1 MKSRRAQTMDGNEA
15 VASVAY
21 RTNEF
26 IAIYPIT
33 PASTMAEWCDQ
44 WASENKPNLWGD
56 VPRIVELQ
64 SEGGAAGTLHGA
76 VQNGMLGTTFT
87 SSQGLLLMIP
97 NMYKMAGER
106 MPAVIHVAARS
117 LATSALSIFGDH
129 SDVMSVRGTGF
140 GMLFAKS
147 VQEAADMALISQ
159 VISLKSTLPFL
170 NILDGFRTS
179 HEVHKLEP
187 ISDELITKLLDAD
200 DIERFRNREM
210 SPEHPVLRGTA
221 HNPDTFFQI
230 REAVNLWYDAAPI
243 IAKEVMDQFASITG
257 RAYSLFDYEGAP
269 DADRLIII
277 MGSAAE
283 TVADTVAYM
292 NANGEKVGVLNVRL
306 FRPFSATALLDA
318 IPASVRSIAVLDR
331 TKEPGSAGEPLY
343 QDVVTAW
350 DSVPGLRKPHVIS
363 GRYGLSSKEF
373 TPGMVKAIYDEL
385 NKPHPKSRFTIG
397 IDDDVTHL
405 SLDYDPT
412 MDIEPKDVK
421 RAIFWG
427 LGADGTVGANKNS
440 IKIIGEQTDFDAQG
454 YFVYDSKKSGSRTVS
469 HLRFGMKPIRAPYL
483 ISKADFIA
491 VHQFGLLDRVDT
503 LETAQPGAT
512 FLLNSPYPRELTW
525 EKLPSKVRHQ
535 IREKKLKCHVVDA
548 YALSKEL
555 GLGSRINT
563 IMQTCFFA
571 ISGVLPAA
579 EAIKHLKSATKK
591 TYGKRGDEI
600 VRQNFEAIDR
610 SISSMSVLPI
620 PDMDVVMPDAAMADL
635 SDLPEEIR
643 MLTMPLMAGQG
654 DSLPVS
660 AFPTDGTWPTGTA
673 KYEKR
678 QIALE
683 LPVWNTD
690 TCIQCGK
697 CVMACPHSVIRA
709 KVLDESAK
717 NAAPDGFGIMQAKWR
732 ELTGMYYTLQI
743 SADDCTGCTLCE
755 VVCPVKDKAIT
766 MVPAEQE
773 RDHALKNWDYFQ
785 TLPDVTDH
793 DHPHDLSF
801 TKVKDVQLLP
811 PYFEFP
817 GACAGCGETPY
828 LKLITQLYGDR
839 MIVANATG
847 CSSIYGGNLPTTP
860 WSKDKYGRGPAWNNS
875 LFEDNAEFGLGMR
888 LALEVKQKR
897 ARTLLNEFRADIG
910 SDFVDDIMNAK
921 LVTQADVRAQRTRI
935 SDLKLRI
942 SDKEGLRWKD
952 LLRLA
957 DVLVEPV
964 VWIIGGDGWAY
975 DIGYGGLDHVMAGR
989 NNVNIMVLDTEV
1001 YSNTGGQSSKSTGL
1015 GAIAKFAAGGKD
1027 VPKKDLSKMA
1037 MAYGYVYVARIAM
1050 GADENQALKAI
1061 REAVEYDGPSIII
1074 AYGPC
1079 IAHGMDMA
1087 DGPSQQEKA
1096 VKSGYWPLFRY
1107 DPRLEKKMQIDSKPP
1122 SIPIIEYLKSES
1134 RFKRLIDSEASAEH
1148 HELIDAAQEYV
1159 NKQWEGLG
1167 RIN

>member
-1 MKSRRAQTMDGNEA
+1 MKSRHALTMDGNEA

-21 RTNEF
+21 RTHEF

-33 PASTMAEWCDQ
+33 PASSMAEWCDQ
-44 WASENKPNLWGD
+44 WASEGKKNLWGD
-56 VPRIVELQ
+56 TPRIVEMQ

-129 SDVMSVRGTGF
+129 SDVMAVRGTGF

-159 VISLKSTLPFL
+159 VVSLKSTLPFL
-170 NILDGFRTS
+170 NVLDGFRTS
-179 HEVHKLEP
+179 HEVHKLIP
-187 ISDELITKLLDAD
+187 ISDD
-200 DIERFRNREM
+200 DIRAMLDPDDLAMFRNREM

-230 REAVNLWYDAAPI
+230 REAVNLWYDAAPTI
-243 IAKEVMDQFASITG
+243 TQEVMDQFATITG
-257 RAYSLFDYEGAP
+257 RGYSLFDYEGAK
-269 DADRLIII
+269 DAEKLIIL

-283 TVADTVAYM
+283 TVADTVHHM
-292 NANGEKVGVLNVRL
+292 NANGAKVGVLNVRL
-306 FRPFSATALLDA
+306 FRPFSASAMLKA
-318 IPASVRSIAVLDR
+318 IPDTVRSIAVLDR

-350 DSVPGLRKPHVIS
+350 DSIPDIRKPLVIS

-373 TPGMVKAIYDEL
+373 TPGMVMAIFDEL
-385 NKPHPKSRFTIG
+385 GKAAPKPRFTIG

-412 MDIEPKDVK
+412 VDIEPKDVK

-483 ISKADFIA
+483 VSKADFIA

-503 LETAQPGAT
+503 LEAALPGAT
-512 FLLNSPYPRELTW
+512 LLLNSPYPLGQTW
-525 EKLPSKVRHQ
+525 DKLPSNVKHQ
-535 IREKKLKCHVVDA
+535 IRDKKLRVYVVDA
-548 YALSKEL
+548 YKLAKEL

-563 IMQTCFFA
+563 IMQTCHFA
-571 ISGVLPAA
+571 ISGVLPAS

-591 TYGKRGDEI
+591 TYGRRGDA
-600 VRQNFEAIDR
+600 VVKQNFEAIDR
-610 SISSMSVLPI
+610 SIGAMSPLPI
-620 PDMDVVMPDAAMADL
+620 PDMDVILPDGVLTDM
-635 SDLPEEIR
+635 SEWPEEIR
-643 MLTMPLMAGQG
+643 LLTMPLMAGKG

-683 LPVWNTD
+683 LPVWNTE

-709 KVLDESAK
+709 KVLDDDAK
-717 NAAPDGFGIMQAKWR
+717 CAAPDGFGTMPAKWR
-732 ELTGMYYTLQI
+732 ELTGMHYTLQI

-773 RDHALKNWDYFQ
+773 REHAVRNWEYFQ

-828 LKLITQLYGDR
+828 LRLITQLYGDR

-897 ARTLLNEFRADIG
+897 ARTLLNEFRDEIG
-910 SDFVDDIMNAK
+910 SEFVDEIIHAK
-921 LVTQADVRAQRTRI
+921 VFSQAEVREQRKRI
-935 SDLKLRI
+935 TDLKIRI
-942 SDKEGLRWKD
+942 ADKDGLRWKD

-975 DIGYGGLDHVMAGR
+975 DIGYGGLDHVIAGN

-1015 GAIAKFAAGGKD
+1015 GAIAKFAAAGKE
-1027 VPKKDLSKMA
+1027 VPKKDLAKMA

-1050 GADENQALKAI
+1050 GADENHALKAI
-1061 REAVEYDGPSIII
+1061 REAVEYDGPSLII

-1122 SIPIIEYLKSES
+1122 SIPIIEYLKHET
-1134 RFKRLIDSEASAEH
+1134 RFKRLIDSEADPEH

-1167 RIN
+1167 RV

>member
-1 MKSRRAQTMDGNEA
+1 MDGNEA

-44 WASENKPNLWGD
+44 WASEGKKNLWGD
-56 VPRIVELQ
+56 TPRIVEMQ

-129 SDVMSVRGTGF
+129 SDVMAVRGTGF

-159 VISLKSTLPFL
+159 VVSLKSTLPFL

-179 HEVHKLEP
+179 HEVHKLIP
-187 ISDELITKLLDAD
+187 ISDDELNTMLNPD
-200 DIERFRNREM
+200 DLEMFRDREM

-230 REAVNLWYDAAPI
+230 REAVNPWYESTPGIVKD
-243 IAKEVMDQFASITG
+243 VMDQFAKLTG
-257 RAYSLFDYEGAP
+257 RSYSLFDYEGAP
-269 DADRLIII
+269 DADRVIIL

-283 TVADTVAYM
+283 TVADTVHHM
-292 NANGEKVGVLNVRL
+292 NAKGEKVGVLNVRL
-306 FRPFSATALLDA
+306 FRPFSAAALIAKL
-318 IPASVRSIAVLDR
+318 PTSVRAIAVLDR

-343 QDVVTAW
+343 QDVVTAF
-350 DSVPGLRKPHVIS
+350 DAANNSLKPVVIS

-373 TPGMVKAIYDEL
+373 TPGMVMSIFSELRKAE
-385 NKPHPKSRFTIG
+385 PKSRFTIG

-412 MDIEPKDVK
+412 VDIEPADVK

-483 ISKADFIA
+483 VSKADFIA

-503 LETAQPGAT
+503 LEAAIPGAT
-512 FLLNSPYPRELTW
+512 FLLNSPYALEQTW
-525 EKLPSKVRHQ
+525 DKLPSNVKHQ
-535 IREKKLKCHVVDA
+535 IREKHLKVYVVDA
-548 YALSKEL
+548 YKLAKEL

-563 IMQTCFFA
+563 IMQTCHFA
-571 ISGVLPAA
+571 ISGVLPAD

-591 TYGKRGDEI
+591 TYGKRGDA
-600 VRQNFEAIDR
+600 VVQQNFDAIDR
-610 SISSMSVLPI
+610 SIGAMSPLTI
-620 PDMDVVMPDAAMADL
+620 PDMDVILPDGVLTDL
-635 SDLPEEIR
+635 SELPEEIR
-643 MLTMPLMAGQG
+643 MLTMPLMAGKG

-660 AFPTDGTWPTGTA
+660 AFPTDGTWPTGTS

-690 TCIQCGK
+690 LCIQCGK

-709 KVLDESAK
+709 KVLDDDMKA
-717 NAAPDGFGIMQAKWR
+717 AAPDGFGTMPAKWR
-732 ELTGMYYTLQI
+732 ELTGMHYTLQI

-773 RDHALKNWDYFQ
+773 RDHAVKNWEYFQ

-888 LALEVKQKR
+888 LAMEVKQKR
-897 ARTLLNEFRADIG
+897 ARTLLTEFRDELGAE
-910 SDFVDDIMNAK
+910 FVDEILGAK
-921 LVTQADVRAQRTRI
+921 LHTQTEVREQRKRI
-935 SDLKLRI
+935 TDLKIRI
-942 SDKEGLRWKD
+942 ADKDGLRWKD

-975 DIGYGGLDHVMAGR
+975 DIGYGGLDHVMAGH

-1015 GAIAKFAAGGKD
+1015 GAIAKFAAAGKE
-1027 VPKKDLSKMA
+1027 VPKKDLAKMA

-1050 GADENQALKAI
+1050 GADENHALKAI
-1061 REAVEYDGPSIII
+1061 REAVEYDGPSLII

-1079 IAHGMDMA
+1079 IAHGLDMA
-1087 DGPSQQEKA
+1087 EGPSQQEKA

-1122 SIPIIEYLKSES
+1122 SIPIIEYLKHET
-1134 RFKRLIDSEASAEH
+1134 RFKRLIDSEADPEH

-1167 RIN
+1167 RV

>member
-1 MKSRRAQTMDGNEA
+1 MKTRKAQTMDGNEA

-44 WASENKPNLWGD
+44 WASEGKKNLWGD
-56 VPRIVELQ
+56 TPRIVEMQ

-129 SDVMSVRGTGF
+129 SDVMAVRGTGF
-140 GMLFAKS
+140 GMLFGKT
-147 VQEAADMALISQ
+147 VQEAADMALIAQ
-159 VISLKSTLPFL
+159 VVSLKSTLPFL

-179 HEVHKLEP
+179 HEVHKLIP
-187 ISDELITKLLDAD
+187 ISDEELDAMLDPD
-200 DIERFRNREM
+200 DLEMFRDREM

-230 REAVNLWYDAAPI
+230 REAVNPWYESTPGIVTD
-243 IAKEVMDQFASITG
+243 VMTQFAKLTG
-257 RAYSLFDYEGAP
+257 RSYSLFDYEGAP
-269 DADRLIII
+269 DAERVIIV

-292 NANGEKVGVLNVRL
+292 NARGENVGVLNVRL
-306 FRPFSATALLDA
+306 FRPFSAAAMVAAL
-318 IPASVRSIAVLDR
+318 PASVRSIAVLDR

-343 QDVVTAW
+343 QDVVTAF
-350 DSVPGLRKPHVIS
+350 DAAGNALKPLVIS

-373 TPGMVKAIYDEL
+373 TPGMVMSIFNELGKAE
-385 NKPHPKSRFTIG
+385 PKSRFTIG

-405 SLDYDPT
+405 SLDVDPT
-412 MDIEPKDVK
+412 VDIEPADVK

-469 HLRFGMKPIRAPYL
+469 HLRFGHQPIRAPYL
-483 ISKADFIA
+483 VSKADFIA

-503 LETAQPGAT
+503 LEAAEPGAT
-512 FLLNSPYPRELTW
+512 FLLNSPYALEQTW
-525 EKLPSKVRHQ
+525 DKLPSKVKHQ
-535 IREKKLKCHVVDA
+535 IREKQLKVYVVDA
-548 YALSKEL
+548 YKLAKEL

-563 IMQTCFFA
+563 IMQTCHFA
-571 ISGVLPAA
+571 ISGVLPAD
-579 EAIKHLKSATKK
+579 EAIKHLKTATKK
-591 TYGKRGDEI
+591 TYGKRGDA
-600 VRQNFEAIDR
+600 VVQQNFEAIDR
-610 SISSMSVLPI
+610 SIGAMSALTI
-620 PDMDVVMPDAAMADL
+620 PDMDVILPDGVLTDL
-635 SDLPEEIR
+635 SELPEEIR
-643 MLTMPLMAGQG
+643 MLTLPLMSGKG

-690 TCIQCGK
+690 LCIQCGK

-709 KVLDESAK
+709 KVLDDDMKA
-717 NAAPDGFGIMQAKWR
+717 AAPDGFGTMPAKWR
-732 ELTGMYYTLQI
+732 ELTGMHYTLQI

-773 RDHALKNWDYFQ
+773 RAHAVRNWEYFQ

-888 LALEVKQKR
+888 LAMEVKQKR
-897 ARTLLNEFRADIG
+897 ARTLLTEFRDELGAE
-910 SDFVDDIMNAK
+910 FVDEILNAK
-921 LVTQADVRAQRTRI
+921 VFSQAEVREQRKRI
-935 SDLKLRI
+935 TDLKIRI
-942 SDKEGLRWKD
+942 ADKDGLRWKD

-975 DIGYGGLDHVMAGR
+975 DIGYGGLDHVMAGH

-1015 GAIAKFAAGGKD
+1015 GAIAKFAAAGKE
-1027 VPKKDLSKMA
+1027 VPKKDLAKMA

-1050 GADENQALKAI
+1050 GADENHALKAI
-1061 REAVEYDGPSIII
+1061 REAVEYDGPSLII

-1079 IAHGMDMA
+1079 IAHGLDMA
-1087 DGPSQQEKA
+1087 EGPSQQEKA

-1122 SIPIIEYLKSES
+1122 SIPIIEYLKHET
-1134 RFKRLIDSEASAEH
+1134 RFKRLIDSEADAEH

-1167 RIN
+1167 RV